1 MAQTRSTIKIQD
13 TAASKVTRISGYATR
28 WSGSPGTGYHRLCA
42 GGFSPFTRGRRV
54 ELRMTLSHSGK
65 LVHSV
70 YSLLL
75 LFSLFAAAPALC
87 FARPNSQTTSP
98 RFENNQPHLGEW
110 LQRHEEL
117 SPEDQEKAL
126 ATEPG
131 FDRLPQETR
140 QKLLNRLQQINRMPP
155 RQRQRTVDRIEAL
168 EHLTPQRRQQ
178 VRDSFQDFHTLA
190 EDRQRMVKKAFRD
203 LREYPPEQR
212 QAMMNSTQFQ
222 ARFTPQE
229 RKILSDI
236 LAVEPYRLIRGRG
249 LENGLQYGR

>member
-1 MAQTRSTIKIQD
+1 MAQTRSTIKIQH

-28 WSGSPGTGYHRLCA
+28 WSGSSGTGYHRLCA
-42 GGFSPFTRGRRV
+42 EGFSLFTRGRRV

-75 LFSLFAAAPALC
+75 LFSLFAAAPAVC
-87 FARPNSQTTSP
+87 FARPNSQTTRP

-222 ARFTPQE
+222 ARFTPRE